1 MPRSCTMNDPL
12 ALSARQ
18 LTALFAKR
26 ALSPVELLDA
36 VLARIE
42 REEPKIN
49 AFILLDREG
58 AQKTAKASEE
68 RWRKGAPLGAADGLV
83 ATIKDNILLAGFPTR
98 RGSKTSSD
106 APATEDAPASARL
119 KEAGCVI
126 VGKTTLPEF
135 GWKGLCDSPL
145 TGVTRNPWKLDRSTG
160 GSSGGAAAAA
170 ALGLGQLHLGTDA
183 AGSIRIPSAFC
194 GVFGIK
200 PAFGRVPAYSAS
212 PFSALAHIGPI
223 ARSVEDA
230 ALMLSIIGKP
240 DARDFMAWNTPCPD
254 YSIGLARG
262 VAGMRIAYS
271 PKLGLDVHVDPDIAS
286 ACEKAAQTFVE
297 LGANV
302 EVADPKLPDCRA
314 IIDTLWKAVATFI
327 RNGIPA
333 DQRMQCDC
341 GFLRDAE
348 MGAKV
353 PTGRY
358 IAASAERADVALAMA
373 RFHEDYDLLLT
384 PQMPLPAI
392 AAGHDV
398 PPGSEMNHWI
408 DWSPFTY
415 PFNITQQPAASVPC
429 GFTRDSLPIGLQ
441 IVGPSHEDARVL
453 AAARAFENAQPFARI
468 EAARN

>member
-1 MPRSCTMNDPL
+1 MSDPL
-12 ALSARQ
+12 SLTARQ
-18 LTALFAKR
+18 LTALLARR
-26 ALSPVELLDA
+26 ALSPLELLDA

-49 AFILLDREG
+49 AFIFLDQDG
-58 AQKTAKASEE
+58 ARKAAKASEE
-68 RWRKGAPLGAADGLV
+68 RWGKRAPLGPADGLV
-83 ATIKDNILLAGFPTR
+83 ATIKDNILLAGFPMR

-106 APATEDAPASARL
+106 APVTEDAPASARI

-145 TGVTRNPWKLDRSTG
+145 TGITRNPWKLGHSTG

-183 AGSIRIPSAFC
+183 AGSIRIPTAFS

-200 PAFGRVPAYSAS
+200 PSFGRVPAYPAS
-212 PFSALAHIGPI
+212 PFSALAHVGPLT
-223 ARSVEDA
+223 RNVEDA
-230 ALMLSIIGKP
+230 ALMLSIIGRP

-254 YSIGLARG
+254 YTIGLDQG

-271 PKLGLDVHVDPDIAS
+271 PKLGLDVDLDPEIAT
-286 ACEKAAQTFVE
+286 ACETAAQVFVE
-297 LGANV
+297 LGASV
-302 EVADPKLPDCRA
+302 ETADPTLPDCRA
-314 IIDTLWKAVATFI
+314 IIDTLWKAVAAFI
-327 RNGIPA
+327 SDGIPA
-333 DQRMQCDC
+333 EQRSKCDP

-348 MGAKV
+348 TGASV

-358 IAASAERADVALAMA
+358 IAASAERANVALAMTH
-373 RFHEDYDLLLT
+373 FHETYDLLLT
-384 PQMPLPAI
+384 QQMPVPALL
-392 AAGHDV
+392 AGHDV
-398 PPGSEMNHWI
+398 PPGSAMTHWL

-429 GFTRDSLPIGLQ
+429 GFTREGLPIGLQ
-441 IVGPSHEDARVL
+441 IVGRLRDEARVL
-453 AAARAFENAQPFARI
+453 KAARAFENARPFARI
-468 EAARN
+468 DAARE

>member
-1 MPRSCTMNDPL
+1 MTDPL
-12 ALSARQ
+12 ALNARQ
-18 LTALFAKR
+18 LIALFAKR

-36 VLARIE
+36 ALARIE

-49 AFILLDREG
+49 AFIPIDRDG
-58 AQKTAKASEE
+58 AHKAAEASEA
-68 RWRKGAPLGAADGLV
+68 RWKQGAPLSAADGLV
-83 ATIKDNILLAGFPTR
+83 TTIKDNILLAGFPTR
-98 RGSKTSSD
+98 RGSRTSSD
-106 APATEDAPASARL
+106 AAAMEDAPASARL

-145 TGVTRNPWKLDRSTG
+145 TGITRNPWKLDRSTG

-200 PAFGRVPAYSAS
+200 PSFGRVAAYPAS
-212 PFSALAHIGPI
+212 PFSALAHVGPL

-230 ALMLSIIGKP
+230 ALMLSIIGQP

-254 YSIGLARG
+254 YTIGLDRG

-271 PKLGLDVHVDPDIAS
+271 PRLGLDVSVDPEIAA
-286 ACEKAAQTFVE
+286 ACEQAAQVFVE
-297 LGANV
+297 LGASV
-302 EVADPKLPDCRA
+302 ELADPKLPDCRA
-314 IIDTLWKAVATFI
+314 IIDTLWKAVAAFI
-327 RNGIPA
+327 RDGIPE
-333 DQRMQCDC
+333 DQRTQCDA

-348 MGAKV
+348 TGAKV
-353 PTGRY
+353 ATGEY
-358 IAASAERADVALAMA
+358 IAASAERANVALAMA
-373 RFHEDYDLLLT
+373 RFHQDYDLLLT

-392 AAGHDV
+392 LAGHDV
-398 PPGSEMNHWI
+398 PPESGMTHWI

-415 PFNITQQPAASVPC
+415 PFNITQQPAASIPC
-429 GFTRDSLPIGLQ
+429 GLTREGLPIALQ
-441 IVGPSHEDARVL
+441 IVGPAHADARVL
-453 AAARAFENAQPFARI
+453 AAARAFENARPFVGIETARS
-468 EAARN
+468 

>member
-1 MPRSCTMNDPL
+1 MNDL
-12 ALSARQ
+12 LGLTARQ
-18 LTALFAKR
+18 VIALFAKR

-36 VLARIE
+36 VLARTE
-42 REEPKIN
+42 REEPRVN
-49 AFILLDREG
+49 AFILLDRDG
-58 AQKTAKASEE
+58 AGKAARASEKRWKE
-68 RWRKGAPLGAADGLV
+68 RAPLGPADGLV
-83 ATIKDNILLAGFPTR
+83 TTIKDNILLAGFPIR
-98 RGSKTSSD
+98 RGSKTSGD
-106 APATEDAPASARL
+106 TPALEDAPASARL

-145 TGVTRNPWKLDRSTG
+145 TGITRNPWKLDRSTG

-183 AGSIRIPSAFC
+183 AGSIRIPAAFS

-200 PAFGRVPAYSAS
+200 PSFGRVPAYPAS
-212 PFSALAHIGPI
+212 PFSALAHVGPL

-230 ALMLSIIGKP
+230 ALMLSIIGRP
-240 DARDFMAWNTPCPD
+240 DARDFTAWNTRCPD
-254 YSIGLARG
+254 YTIALDAG

-271 PKLGLDVHVDPDIAS
+271 PKLGLAVDVDPEIAS
-286 ACEKAAQTFVE
+286 ACEQAAQVFLE
-297 LGANV
+297 LGASV
-302 EVADPKLPDCRA
+302 EPADPQLPDCRG
-314 IIDTLWKAVATFI
+314 IVDDLWTAVAAFI
-327 RNGIPA
+327 RDGIPA
-333 DQRMQCDC
+333 DARGQCDP

-348 MGAKV
+348 TGAKV

-358 IAASAERADVALAMA
+358 IAASAERADVALAMT
-373 RFHEDYDLLLT
+373 RFHENFDLLLT

-398 PPGSEMNHWI
+398 PPGSAMSHWL

-429 GFTRDSLPIGLQ
+429 GLTRAGLPIGLQ
-441 IVGPSHEDARVL
+441 IVGPHRQDARVL
-453 AAARAFENAQPFARI
+453 AAARAFENARPFARI
-468 EAARN
+468 EAARD

>member
-1 MPRSCTMNDPL
+1 MNDPL

-18 LTALFAKR
+18 LTALFSKR

-36 VLARIE
+36 VLTRLE

-49 AFILLDREG
+49 AFILLDGDGARE
-58 AQKTAKASEE
+58 AAKASEA

-83 ATIKDNILLAGFPTR
+83 ATIKDNILLAGFPIR

-106 APATEDAPASARL
+106 APASEDAPASARL
-119 KEAGCVI
+119 RQAGCVI
-126 VGKTTLPEF
+126 LGKTTLPEF

-145 TGVTRNPWKLDRSTG
+145 TGITRNPWKLDRSTG

-200 PAFGRVPAYSAS
+200 ASFGRVPAYPAS
-212 PFSALAHIGPI
+212 PFSALAHVGPI
-223 ARSVEDA
+223 TRSVEDA
-230 ALMLSIIGKP
+230 ALMLSIIAKP

-254 YSIGLARG
+254 YTIGLDRG

-271 PKLGLDVHVDPDIAS
+271 PRLGLDVEIDPEIAA

-297 LGANV
+297 LGASV
-302 EVADPKLPDCRA
+302 EIVDPKLPDCRA
-314 IIDTLWKAVATFI
+314 IIDTLWKAVAAFI
-327 RNGIPA
+327 RDSIPA
-333 DQRMQCDC
+333 DQRSQCDP

-348 MGAKV
+348 TGAEV

-358 IAASAERADVALAMA
+358 IAASAERANVALAMA
-373 RFHEDYDLLLT
+373 RFHQEYDLLLT

-398 PPGSEMNHWI
+398 PPGSGMTHWL

-415 PFNITQQPAASVPC
+415 PFNMTQQPAASVPC
-429 GFTRDSLPIGLQ
+429 GFTRDGLPIGLQ
-441 IVGPSHEDARVL
+441 IVGPSHEDALVL
-453 AAARAFENAQPFARI
+453 AAARAFENAQPFTRIDTARD
-468 EAARN
+468 

>member
-1 MPRSCTMNDPL
+1 MSD
-12 ALSARQ
+12 ALSLTARQ
-18 LTALFAKR
+18 LTALFAGR

-49 AFILLDREG
+49 AFILLDRDG
-58 AQKTAKASEE
+58 ARKAAQASEE
-68 RWRKGAPLGAADGLV
+68 RWGKRAPLGPADGLV
-83 ATIKDNILLAGFPTR
+83 ATIKDNILLAGFPMR

-106 APATEDAPASARL
+106 APATEDAPAPARI

-145 TGVTRNPWKLDRSTG
+145 TRITRNPWKLDHSTG

-183 AGSIRIPSAFC
+183 AGSIRIPAAFS

-200 PAFGRVPAYSAS
+200 PSFGRVPAYPAS
-212 PFSALAHIGPI
+212 PFSALAHVGPLT
-223 ARSVEDA
+223 RNVEDA
-230 ALMLSIIGKP
+230 ALMLSIIGRP

-254 YSIGLARG
+254 YTIGLDQG

-271 PKLGLDVHVDPDIAS
+271 PKLGLGVDVDPAVAS
-286 ACEKAAQTFVE
+286 ACESAAQVFVE
-297 LGANV
+297 LGATV
-302 EVADPKLPDCRA
+302 ETADPQLPDCRA
-314 IIDTLWKAVATFI
+314 IIDTLWKAVAAFI
-327 RNGIPA
+327 SDGIPTK
-333 DQRMQCDC
+333 QRSQCDP

-348 MGAKV
+348 TGASV

-358 IAASAERADVALAMA
+358 IAASAERANVALAMTH
-373 RFHEDYDLLLT
+373 FHETYDLLLT
-384 PQMPLPAI
+384 PQMPVPALL
-392 AAGHDV
+392 AGHDV
-398 PPGSEMNHWI
+398 PPGSAMTHWL

-429 GFTRDSLPIGLQ
+429 GFTREGLPIGLQ
-441 IVGPSHEDARVL
+441 IVGPLRDEARVL
-453 AAARAFENAQPFARI
+453 KAARAFENARPFARI
-468 EAARN
+468 DAARE

>member
-1 MPRSCTMNDPL
+1 MSDPL
-12 ALSARQ
+12 ALGARQ

-42 REEPKIN
+42 REEPRVN
-49 AFILLDREG
+49 AFVLLDREG
-58 AQKTAKASEE
+58 AHKAAKESEE
-68 RWRKGAPLGAADGLV
+68 RWTKRAPLSAADGLV
-83 ATIKDNILLAGFPTR
+83 ATIKDNILLAGFPAR
-98 RGSKTSSD
+98 RGSKTGSN
-106 APATEDAPASARL
+106 AAVTEDAPASARL

-145 TGVTRNPWKLDRSTG
+145 TGITHNPWRLDRSTG

-200 PAFGRVPAYSAS
+200 PSFGRVPAYPAS
-212 PFSALAHIGPI
+212 PFSALAHVGPM

-230 ALMLSIIGKP
+230 ALMLSIIGRP

-254 YSIGLARG
+254 YTIGLDAG

-271 PKLGLDVHVDPDIAS
+271 SKLNLDIDVEPKIAA
-286 ACEKAAQTFVE
+286 ACETAAQVFLE
-297 LGANV
+297 LGASV
-302 EVADPKLPDCRA
+302 ERVDPTLPDCRP
-314 IIDTLWKAVATFI
+314 IIDDLWKAVAAFI
-327 RNGIPA
+327 MSGISEE
-333 DQRMQCDC
+333 QRQQCDP
-341 GFLRDAE
+341 GLARDAAT
-348 MGAKV
+348 GSNI
-353 PTGRY
+353 PTHRY
-358 IAASAERADVALAMA
+358 IAASAERANVALAMM
-373 RFHEDYDLLLT
+373 RFHEDFDLLLT
-384 PQMPLPAI
+384 PQMPVPAI
-392 AAGHDV
+392 LAGYDV
-398 PPGSEMNHWI
+398 PPNSGMAHWI

-429 GFTRDSLPIGLQ
+429 GLTDEGLPIGLQ
-441 IVGPSHEDARVL
+441 IVGPHREDGLVL
-453 AAARAFENAQPFARI
+453 AAARAFESARPFARI
-468 EAARN
+468 DAARD

>member
-1 MPRSCTMNDPL
+1 LNDPL
-12 ALSARQ
+12 ALTARQ
-18 LTALFAKR
+18 LTALFARR

-49 AFILLDREG
+49 AFIVLDQDG
-58 AQKTAKASEE
+58 ARRAAKASEE
-68 RWRKGAPLGAADGLV
+68 RWCKSAPLGPADGLV
-83 ATIKDNILLAGFPTR
+83 ATIKDNILLAGFPMR

-106 APATEDAPASARL
+106 APATEDAPASVRL

-126 VGKTTLPEF
+126 VGKTALPEF

-145 TGVTRNPWKLDRSTG
+145 TGVTRNPWKLGHSTG

-183 AGSIRIPSAFC
+183 AGSIRIPTAFC

-200 PAFGRVPAYSAS
+200 PSFGRVPTYPAS
-212 PFSALAHIGPI
+212 PFSALAHVGPI
-223 ARSVEDA
+223 SRSVEDA
-230 ALMLSIIGKP
+230 ALMLSIIGAP

-254 YSIGLARG
+254 YTIGLDQG

-271 PKLGLDVHVDPDIAS
+271 PKLGLDVDVDPEIAS
-286 ACEKAAQTFVE
+286 ACEKAAQVFLE
-297 LGANV
+297 LGASI
-302 EVADPKLPDCRA
+302 EVTDPQLPDCRA
-314 IIDTLWKAVATFI
+314 IIDTLWKAVAAFI
-327 RNGIPA
+327 RDGIPA
-333 DQRMQCDC
+333 EQRGECDP

-348 MGAKV
+348 TGANV

-358 IAASAERADVALAMA
+358 IAASAERANVALAMG

-384 PQMPLPAI
+384 PQMPVPALV
-392 AAGHDV
+392 AGHDV
-398 PPGSEMNHWI
+398 PPGSGMTHWL

-429 GFTRDSLPIGLQ
+429 GFTREGLPIGLQ
-441 IVGPSHEDARVL
+441 IVGPAHADARVL
-453 AAARAFENAQPFARI
+453 AAARAFENARPFAPI
-468 EAARN
+468 DTART

>member
-1 MPRSCTMNDPL
+1 MTDPL

-18 LTALFAKR
+18 LIALFAKR

-36 VLARIE
+36 ALVRIE

-49 AFILLDREG
+49 AFILIDRDG
-58 AQKTAKASEE
+58 ARKAAKASEA
-68 RWRKGAPLGAADGLV
+68 RWGKRAPLSAADGLV
-83 ATIKDNILLAGFPTR
+83 TTIKDNILLAGFPTR
-98 RGSKTSSD
+98 RGSTTSSD
-106 APATEDAPASARL
+106 APAIEDAPASARL
-119 KEAGCVI
+119 KEAGCVV

-145 TGVTRNPWKLDRSTG
+145 TGITRNPWKLDSSTG

-200 PAFGRVPAYSAS
+200 PSFGRVPAYPAS
-212 PFSALAHIGPI
+212 PFSALAHVGPL

-230 ALMLSIIGKP
+230 ALMLSIIGRP

-254 YSIGLARG
+254 YSIGLDQG

-271 PKLGLDVHVDPDIAS
+271 PQVGLNVDVDPEIAS
-286 ACEKAAQTFVE
+286 ACEKAAQVFVE
-297 LGANV
+297 LGATV
-302 EVADPKLPDCRA
+302 EVADPKLPDSRA

-327 RNGIPA
+327 RDGIPA
-333 DQRMQCDC
+333 GARAECDP

-348 MGAKV
+348 TGASV
-353 PTGRY
+353 GNGRY
-358 IAASAERADVALAMA
+358 IAASAERANVALAMA
-373 RFHEDYDLLLT
+373 RFHENYDLLLT
-384 PQMPLPAI
+384 PQMPVRALL
-392 AAGHDV
+392 AGHDV
-398 PPGSEMNHWI
+398 PPDSTMTHWL

-429 GFTRDSLPIGLQ
+429 GLTRDGLPIGFQ

-453 AAARAFENAQPFARI
+453 AAARAFENARPFARI
-468 EAARN
+468 DTARD

>member
-1 MPRSCTMNDPL
+1 MSDPL

-18 LTALFAKR
+18 VTALFAKR

-42 REEPKIN
+42 REEPKVN
-49 AFILLDREG
+49 AFIFLDRDG
-58 AQKTAKASEE
+58 ARKAAKASEE
-68 RWRKGAPLGAADGLV
+68 RWAKGAPLAPADGLV
-83 ATIKDNILLAGFPTR
+83 ASVKDNILLAGFPAR

-106 APATEDAPASARL
+106 APVAEDAPASARL

-145 TGVTRNPWKLDRSTG
+145 TGITRNPWKLDRSTG

-200 PAFGRVPAYSAS
+200 PSFGRVPAYPAS
-212 PFSALAHIGPI
+212 PFSALAHVGPI
-223 ARSVEDA
+223 TRSVEDA
-230 ALMLSIIGKP
+230 ALMLSIIGRP

-254 YSIGLARG
+254 YTIALDAG

-271 PKLGLDVHVDPDIAS
+271 PKLGLEVDVDPEIAA
-286 ACEKAAQTFVE
+286 ACESAAQVFLE
-297 LGANV
+297 LGASV
-302 EVADPKLPDCRA
+302 ERVDPTLPDCRP
-314 IIDTLWKAVATFI
+314 IIDDLWKAVAAFI
-327 RNGIPA
+327 MDGIPA
-333 DQRMQCDC
+333 EQHATCDP
-341 GFLRDAE
+341 GFARDAAR
-348 MGAKV
+348 GANI

-358 IAASAERADVALAMA
+358 IAASAERANVALAMA
-373 RFHEDYDLLLT
+373 RFHEQFDLLLT

-392 AAGHDV
+392 LAGHDV
-398 PPGSEMNHWI
+398 PPNSGMAHWI

-415 PFNITQQPAASVPC
+415 PFNITQQPAASLPC
-429 GFTRDSLPIGLQ
+429 GFTHDGLPIGLQ
-441 IVGPSHEDARVL
+441 IVGRHREDGRVL
-453 AAARAFENAQPFARI
+453 AAARAFENARPFARI
-468 EAARN
+468 DTARD

>member
-1 MPRSCTMNDPL
+1 MKDPL

-18 LTALFAKR
+18 IAALFARR

-42 REEPKIN
+42 REEPNVN
-49 AFILLDREG
+49 AFILIDHEG
-58 AQKTAKASEE
+58 ARKAAKESEQ
-68 RWRKGAPLGAADGLV
+68 RWAKHAPLGPADGLV
-83 ATIKDNILLAGFPTR
+83 ASVKDNILLAGFPMR
-98 RGSKTSSD
+98 RGSKTSSNT
-106 APATEDAPASARL
+106 PATEDAPASARL

-145 TGVTRNPWKLDRSTG
+145 TGITRNPWKLDRSTG

-200 PAFGRVPAYSAS
+200 PSFGRVPAYPAS
-212 PFSALAHIGPI
+212 PFSALAHVGPL

-230 ALMLSIIGKP
+230 ALMLSIIGRP
-240 DARDFMAWNTPCPD
+240 DTRDFMAWNTTCPD
-254 YSIGLARG
+254 YTIALDDG

-271 PKLGLDVHVDPDIAS
+271 PKLGLDVDVDPQIAA
-286 ACEKAAQTFVE
+286 ACENAARVFVE
-297 LGANV
+297 LGASV
-302 EVADPKLPDCRA
+302 ELIDAKLPDCRG
-314 IIDTLWKAVATFI
+314 IIDTLWKAVAAFI
-327 RNGIPA
+327 RDGIPA
-333 DQRMQCDC
+333 DARAQCDS

-348 MGAKV
+348 TGASIA
-353 PTGRY
+353 TGGY
-358 IAASAERADVALAMA
+358 IAASAERANVALAMS
-373 RFHEDYDLLLT
+373 RFHETYELLLT
-384 PQMPLPAI
+384 PQMPVPALV
-392 AAGHDV
+392 AGHDV
-398 PPGSEMNHWI
+398 PPGSAMTHWL

-429 GFTRDSLPIGLQ
+429 GFTREGLPIGLQ
-441 IVGPSHEDARVL
+441 IVAPLRDDARVL
-453 AAARAFENAQPFARI
+453 AAARAFESARPFARI
-468 EAARN
+468 DMARD